1 MIFKSNEI
9 TPFLF
14 HCVGLSAATV
24 TVVEPV
30 YSQRS
35 RSNWLSQPPTTFPLQ
50 SSSVAAP
57 VLAYAGFLEIN
68 IIAYIKAAT

>member
-9 TPFLF
+9 LPFLF

-24 TVVEPV
+24 TVAEPV

-35 RSNWLSQPPTTFPLQ
+35 RSNWLSQPPTTFPLR
-50 SSSVAAP
+50 SSSAAAL
-57 VLAYAGFLEIN
+57 VLAYAGFLKIH
-68 IIAYIKAAT
+68 IIAYIFAAT